1 MEGDG
6 EVEKRE
12 GIKWEICCSLLV
24 GGGSIGGLGVSLVLF
39 LTYWIE
45 ERSDMSFLL
54 RSMHVTEN
62 RSDDFFSGCFLT
74 NWYFKSI

>member
-1 MEGDG
+1 M
-6 EVEKRE
+6 
-12 GIKWEICCSLLV
+12 
-24 GGGSIGGLGVSLVLF
+24 GGGSTGGLGVSLVLF

-54 RSMHVTEN
+54 KSTPVIEN

-74 NWYFKSI
+74 DWHFQSI